1 MKYKILV
8 IISSLLLI
16 IQQSSRAQSVKKF
29 TISGEIKDAKNGEEL
44 IGASVSIPS
53 LKVGTVTNAYGFY
66 SLSVPTGNYEV
77 EYTYLGYKTTVKKIE
92 LSQNTRLNI
101 ELSEEKNQLKEVV
114 ISGEKLN
121 AGNVEQNKMSV
132 VRVEMK
138 EVKKIPLL
146 LGEVDIIKAV
156 QLLPGVQAAG
166 DGSSNLV
173 VRGGNIDHNLVQLD
187 EAVVYNPSHVFGFF
201 STFNGDAIKDF
212 DLYKGGIPAQF
223 GGRLAAV
230 LDVRMRDGNSK
241 KFQATGGIGLLSS
254 RLTLEGPIKKDR
266 TSFLI
271 SGRRSYFDI
280 FFPLSSQLDG
290 TTAWFGDLNIKLN
303 HTISDKDKVFVSAY
317 MGRDKLG
324 FGDLFGFGWGN
335 YTTTARWNHIFSSKL
350 FLNTTAAFSRYDY
363 NFDLNIAKNLNFTR
377 TNYINDLN
385 LKIDGNYFISP
396 KNTVKFGTKQTY
408 FVFEPGK
415 RTKITNESLITDS
428 SLNNKKAFQQD
439 YYASNSQKIGARFT
453 AEYGIRLSIFSSIAG
468 RNYNYL
474 TAPVVAENE
483 ILKQGAFDTINPYTV
498 YNSFNNTYY
507 GWEPRLNMTYL
518 LNSTSSVKASYNRM
532 YQYMH
537 LIQNISAAT
546 GQEFWIPSD
555 KMIKPQVSD
564 QVAIG
569 YFRNFKENVIE
580 FSVEAYYKWMSN
592 TLQLRDDAKI
602 DFNDAI
608 ERELV
613 VGQGRAYGLEFFLRK
628 RTGKTTGWIGYTLAK
643 SERQADRINNN
654 DWYPFRFD
662 RRNYLTVTL
671 NHDISERVSIGANFI
686 YATGDAFT
694 IASQRY
700 TLESFDGSRQS
711 PSIQYA
717 SRNSARFPDYHRLD
731 LSVTLNRKKI
741 EGKNNK
747 NDSYWV
753 FSLYNA
759 YGQKNPYT
767 LSYGIENNVPVVYKW
782 YLFTFVPA
790 VTYNFKF

>member
-580 FSVEAYYKWMSN
+580 FSVETYYKWMSN

>member
-474 TAPVVAENE
+474 TTPVVAENE

>member
-474 TAPVVAENE
+474 TAPVVAENGT
-483 ILKQGAFDTINPYTV
+483 LKQGAFDPNNPYTD

-580 FSVEAYYKWMSN
+580 FSVETYYKWMSN